1 MFPPQC
7 TSTPAVNNATDA
19 HMNTGSN
26 YPPMYP
32 RMSPMVMNQPCLPMP
47 YSPFPQNLQISSE
60 DIQKI
65 AMAVK
70 SVIQNDIQEI
80 VAVETGPLKEEIKTL
95 KRENMELR
103 LQVDDLEQYGRR
115 PLIRISGIPES
126 PSENTTDKILQVTM
140 KAGMNLSENDIK
152 VSHRVGK
159 QSSSRSAPR
168 QIIAKLDSV
177 NKKFEL
183 LKNTSQLKNNPETA
197 NIRITEDLTR
207 YRDRLSFFCR
217 QLIRR
222 KLLKQ
227 TWTTNGKIYVRDIN
241 DHVHT
246 VRVEQDL
253 CPFGHVPT

>member
-1 MFPPQC
+1 
-7 TSTPAVNNATDA
+7 
-19 HMNTGSN
+19 
-26 YPPMYP
+26 
-32 RMSPMVMNQPCLPMP
+32 
-47 YSPFPQNLQISSE
+47 
-60 DIQKI
+60 
-65 AMAVK
+65 MAVK
-70 SVIQNDIQEI
+70 SVIQSDIQEM

-126 PSENTTDKILQVTM
+126 PAENTTDKILQVTM
-140 KAGMNLSENDIK
+140 KAGINLSENDIK

-183 LKNTSQLKNNPETA
+183 LKSTRQLKNNPETA
-197 NIRITEDLTR
+197 NIRITEDLTK

-222 KLLKQ
+222 KHLKQ

-241 DHVHT
+241 DQVHT